1 MAPLGAEVEP
11 GGVRFRVW
19 APAAQRVE
27 LVSGEHTYRMTAAGD
42 GYFEHMVEGMP
53 AGTLYRYRLD
63 DQPPFP
69 DPASRFQP
77 QGVHGP
83 SEVVD
88 PSAYRWNDAAW
99 GGIADQR
106 ALVFY
111 ELHVGTF
118 SPEGTFEGVR
128 RRLPYLKELGI
139 TAVELMP
146 LADFPGRW
154 NWGYDAAALWA
165 PSRAYGRPD
174 ELRALIDEAH
184 QLGMAVF
191 LDVIYNHLGPD
202 GAYVAAFGPVFTDQ
216 HETPWGQAIN
226 LDGEGSAGVRSF
238 LLGNALYWLTE
249 YHFDGLR
256 LDATF
261 ALVDDSPKHFLTEL
275 AEHVAAL
282 PGPRRYLIAEDHRNL
297 DRLIRPVS
305 EGGYG
310 LDGVWADDFHHLA
323 RRYVAGDHHGYF
335 QDYPAA
341 TAAIARTVEQGWYF
355 TGQYSKFLDEERGT
369 PSTGLRKEQFVLC
382 IQNHD
387 QIGNRAQGERLNHQ
401 IDPPVYRALSALLLL
416 LPESPLLF
424 MGQEWAAGSPFQ
436 FFTDHGAELGRKV
449 SEGRRREFEQFPAF
463 SGEVPD
469 PQDPDTFER
478 SRLYW
483 SEQEQSPHAGV
494 LALYR
499 DLLARRRELLA
510 SADDVAAE
518 SPVEGGLIVRRGQ
531 HWLVVALQPGLTL
544 PITIGGENTA
554 GQQLRMLWHSED
566 VRYTGDPG
574 PPRLDQVTGQD
585 IGQAAVV
592 FDRPAAVLVGI
603 EEST

>member
-1 MAPLGAEVEP
+1 MMRGRAGAVIAPFGAEVEP

-19 APAAQRVE
+19 APAARQVE
-27 LVSGEHTYRMTAAGD
+27 LVSGDCTYAMAAAGD
-42 GYFEHMVEGMP
+42 GYFEHLVEGMR
-53 AGTLYRYRLD
+53 AGALYRYRLD

-77 QGVHGP
+77 EGVHGP

-99 GGIADQR
+99 TGIADQR

-128 RRLPYLKELGI
+128 RRLPYLKDLGI
-139 TAVELMP
+139 TAIELMP

-165 PSRAYGRPD
+165 PARVYGRPD
-174 ELRALIDEAH
+174 ALRALVDEAH
-184 QLGMAVF
+184 QLGLAVF

-202 GAYVAAFGPVFTDQ
+202 GAYAAAFGPFFTD
-216 HETPWGQAIN
+216 HHHTPWGQAIN
-226 LDGEGSAGVRSF
+226 LDGDGSAGVRAF
-238 LLGNALYWLTE
+238 LLGNALHWLTE
-249 YHFDGLR
+249 YHIDGLR

-275 AEHVAAL
+275 TERVAAL
-282 PGPRRYLIAEDHRNL
+282 PGPRRYLVAEDHRNL
-297 DRLIRPVS
+297 DLLLRPVS
-305 EGGYG
+305 EGGHG

-323 RRYVAGDHHGYF
+323 RRYVAGDRHGYF

-355 TGQYSKFLDEERGT
+355 TGQYSSFLGEERGT
-369 PSTGLRKEQFVLC
+369 PTTGLRKEQFVFC

-387 QIGNRAQGERLNHQ
+387 QIGNRAHGERLSHQ
-401 IDPPVYRALSALLLL
+401 IDLSVYRALSALLLL
-416 LPESPLLF
+416 LPELPLLF
-424 MGQEWAAGSPFQ
+424 MGQEWAAGTPFQ
-436 FFTDHGAELGRKV
+436 FFTDHEAELGRKV

-463 SGEVPD
+463 SGQVPD
-469 PQDPDTFER
+469 PQNPATFAR
-478 SRLYW
+478 SKLDW
-483 SEQEQSPHAGV
+483 SEREQAPHGGI

-499 DLLARRRELLA
+499 DLLARRPALA
-510 SADDVAAE
+510 TGDDVVAD
-518 SPVEGGLIVRRGQ
+518 SPVEGGLVLRRGR
-531 HWLVVALQPGLTL
+531 HLLAVALQPGLTL
-544 PITIGGENTA
+544 PVAAGNTA

-566 VRYTGDPG
+566 ACYTDTPS
-574 PPRLDQVTGQD
+574 PPRLDRAT
-585 IGQAAVV
+585 VV
-592 FDRPAAVLVGI
+592 FDCPAAVLLVND
-603 EEST
+603 EDSP